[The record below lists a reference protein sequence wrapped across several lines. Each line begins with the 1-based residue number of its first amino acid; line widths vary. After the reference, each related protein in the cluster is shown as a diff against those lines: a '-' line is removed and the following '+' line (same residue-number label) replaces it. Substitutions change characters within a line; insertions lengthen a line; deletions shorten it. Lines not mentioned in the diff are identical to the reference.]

1 MTSYLNWNNFNTNDL
16 FAVTAIAAIMVL
28 PYLYM
33 IYKDF
38 KYKEMDLWAVLLA
51 CLSTLIIPIIV
62 RATGLTVCITLAK
75 YLLIGLPV
83 WVILFVLNG
92 LFNSEKTIGRAD
104 VDLLSLQAI
113 VSAAILFWMKDKL
126 DWDKFVIVAFDYL
139 NKLFASAFIGLVLL
153 IVLWSI
159 NILWQSRKYK
169 DIDKSKLKQSLKD
182 NRQVPALFAFLPMII
197 FNIANILA
205 S

>member
-1 MTSYLNWNNFNTNDL
+1 MTSYLNWNNFNANDL
-16 FAVTAIAAIMVL
+16 FAVVAIAAIMVL
-28 PYLYM
+28 PYLYI

-38 KYKEMDLWAVLLA
+38 KHKEMDLWAVLLA
-51 CLSTLIIPIIV
+51 CLSTLIIPIVV

-83 WVILFVLNG
+83 WIILFVLNG

-113 VSAAILFWMKDKL
+113 VSVAILFWMKDKL

-139 NKLFASAFIGLVLL
+139 NKLFASAFIGLGLL

-169 DIDKSKLKQSLKD
+169 DLDKSKLKQSLKD

-197 FNIANILA
+197 FNVANILA